1 MSIATEI
8 QRIEAAKS
16 SIRSAIV
23 NKGVTVPVDALIGT
37 YPNYIAQISGG
48 GAVSDPYQDF
58 VYDAKIAYNT
68 GALSAAEGYCVSRM
82 LPIQNSCRS
91 ITWKYQN
98 DSAAGSGVY
107 LLVLSNLQAR
117 VDYFSAT
124 VSPRTI
130 NHTKTNVY
138 WVRACFLT
146 ADIDDCYIYDNTN
159 QVYVWKGLN
168 VV

>member
-8 QRIEAAKS
+8 QRLESAKS
-16 SIRSAIV
+16 GIKTAIE
-23 NKGVTVPVDALIGT
+23 NQGVTVPSNALIST

-48 GAVSDPYQDF
+48 GTTSDPYYDF
-58 VYDAKIAYNT
+58 VYDAKMAYNT
-68 GALSAAEGYCVSRM
+68 GLLSAAEGYCVSRFI
-82 LPIQNSCRS
+82 PIQNNCRS
-91 ITWKYQN
+91 FTWKYQN

-107 LLVLSNLQAR
+107 LWICSDLQAR

-130 NHTKTNVY
+130 THSKTNVY

-146 ADIDDCYIYDNTN
+146 EDLDDCYIYDNTN